1 MTTKPSSIAT
11 GKRPD
16 CRTRGAPRAG
26 TAVVWAAGL
35 REMLGISEPT
45 LWRWRRAGKIPAP
58 DVHIGD
64 RDGWRRETIDR
75 LLGQEV
81 A

>member
-1 MTTKPSSIAT
+1 MTTQTPAAPAA
-11 GKRPD
+11 KRPD
-16 CRTRGAPRAG
+16 RRTRGAPRGG
-26 TAVVWAAGL
+26 TAVVWPPGL

-58 DVHIGD
+58 DVRIGD
-64 RDGWRRETIDR
+64 REGWRRATIDR
-75 LLGQEV
+75 LLGGS

>member
-1 MTTKPSSIAT
+1 VTTDTPTRSD
-11 GKRPD
+11 R
-16 CRTRGAPRAG
+16 RTRGAPRAG
-26 TAVVWAAGL
+26 TAVIWAAGL

-75 LLGQEV
+75 LLGGQG
-81 A
+81 AA